1 MKPNFFQAA
10 TLKKICVEATL
21 KKSQVA
27 PYKNLSR
34 LYRAPFKSLLR
45 VQIKRANDCN
55 LYSTLSVSDS
65 AMVVTFENG
74 ESKRSIRYRTSGN
87 GRKHVTCTT
96 KRQTRHNNRS
106 SNSTSISTGNFT
118 SSHNLQS
125 RKQEDRLSRISV
137 GIVSLYIICHI
148 WRIVPTAYEA
158 IYSEE
163 GFLLSKWPTWLIH
176 IYHLSHLL
184 IVTNSSINFL
194 IYVVL

>member
-1 MKPNFFQAA
+1 MVYMGKPF
-10 TLKKICVEATL
+10 
-21 KKSQVA
+21 
-27 PYKNLSR
+27 
-34 LYRAPFKSLLR
+34 SL
-45 VQIKRANDCN
+45 INDCN
-55 LYSTLSVSDS
+55 LCSTLSASDS

-87 GRKHVTCTT
+87 GRKHVTCTA
-96 KRQTRHNNRS
+96 KRQTRHMNSRKISRS
-106 SNSTSISTGNFT
+106 SNSTSMSTGNFT

-158 IYSEE
+158 MYSEE

-194 IYVVL
+194 IYVVLWNDKYIWIVKMWNDE

>member
-1 MKPNFFQAA
+1 M
-10 TLKKICVEATL
+10 
-21 KKSQVA
+21 A
-27 PYKNLSR
+27 PFKNLNR
-34 LYRAPFKSLLR
+34 LYMAPFKSLLR
-45 VQIKRANDCN
+45 VQIKRANNCN

>member
-1 MKPNFFQAA
+1 MGKPF
-10 TLKKICVEATL
+10 
-21 KKSQVA
+21 
-27 PYKNLSR
+27 
-34 LYRAPFKSLLR
+34 SL
-45 VQIKRANDCN
+45 INDCN
-55 LYSTLSVSDS
+55 SYSTLSVSDS

-87 GRKHVTCTT
+87 GRRHVTCST
-96 KRQTRHNNRS
+96 KRQTRHNN

-194 IYVVL
+194 IYVVLWNDEYNIYGS

>member
-1 MKPNFFQAA
+1 M
-10 TLKKICVEATL
+10 C
-21 KKSQVA
+21 
-27 PYKNLSR
+27 
-34 LYRAPFKSLLR
+34 
-45 VQIKRANDCN
+45 
-55 LYSTLSVSDS
+55 STLSASDS

-87 GRKHVTCTT
+87 GRKHVTCTAE
-96 KRQTRHNNRS
+96 RQTRHMNSRKISRS
-106 SNSTSISTGNFT
+106 SNSTSMSTGNFT
-118 SSHNLQS
+118 SIHNLQS

-158 IYSEE
+158 MYSEE

>member
-1 MKPNFFQAA
+1 MVYRGKPF
-10 TLKKICVEATL
+10 
-21 KKSQVA
+21 
-27 PYKNLSR
+27 
-34 LYRAPFKSLLR
+34 SL
-45 VQIKRANDCN
+45 INDCN
-55 LYSTLSVSDS
+55 LCSILSTSDS

-96 KRQTRHNNRS
+96 KRQNRHMNSRKVSRS
-106 SNSTSISTGNFT
+106 SNSTSMSTGNFT

-158 IYSEE
+158 MYSEE

>member
-1 MKPNFFQAA
+1 MACKEITFTNQW
-10 TLKKICVEATL
+10 
-21 KKSQVA
+21 
-27 PYKNLSR
+27 
-34 LYRAPFKSLLR
+34 LYF
-45 VQIKRANDCN
+45 
-55 LYSTLSVSDS
+55 TLSTSDS
-65 AMVVTFENG
+65 AIVVTFENG
-74 ESKRSIRYRTSGN
+74 ESKRAIRYRTGN
-87 GRKHVTCTT
+87 GRRHVTCST
-96 KRQTRHNNRS
+96 KLQVQHMNSRKISGS
-106 SNSTSISTGNFT
+106 SNSTSLQNFT

-194 IYVVL
+194 IYVVLWNDVLYLWIIKTYKCEIDK

>member
-1 MKPNFFQAA
+1 MWCTCAGKP
-10 TLKKICVEATL
+10 
-21 KKSQVA
+21 
-27 PYKNLSR
+27 Y
-34 LYRAPFKSLLR
+34 SL
-45 VQIKRANDCN
+45 INDCN

-87 GRKHVTCTT
+87 GRKHVTCST
-96 KRQTRHNNRS
+96 KPQTRHNNSRKMS
-106 SNSTSISTGNFT
+106 RPSNFTSISTGNFT

-158 IYSEE
+158 IYSE
-163 GFLLSKWPTWLIH
+163 GALLSKWPTWLIH